1 VNSSLIRRVAVRLV
15 FALAAAVALGA
26 CQHPRAAAPDGQPR
40 EPACIVTPPSTPIP
54 CTMEYA
60 PVCGCDG
67 KTYPNAC
74 AARASGV
81 PHSVAGACEA
91 RDRL

>member
-1 VNSSLIRRVAVRLV
+1 
-15 FALAAAVALGA
+15 
-26 CQHPRAAAPDGQPR
+26 
-40 EPACIVTPPSTPIP
+40 
-54 CTMEYA
+54 MEYA